1 MIRIGMVGIGQIAE
15 DYLSIFAKGE
25 IKEAKITALASRNED
40 RVKGLIKDYDLG
52 SVHYDKTL
60 EEMLKDDKIDAV
72 MITTPHT
79 LHEDMARLA
88 IKYGKHVLVDKPLG
102 ITTME
107 VDRLDQLAEEN
118 PKLTLGVLFNRRSN
132 DLYQKVKEITSSKEL
147 GELRRASWQITNLYR
162 TYAYYETSSWRGS
175 FKTEGGGVLMNQ
187 AIHQLDLFLWFT
199 GMPEAVMAYT
209 REGFHRPMNTENDVN
224 MTMFY
229 PEGATGHFIAST
241 HESPGT
247 NRLELSYT
255 KGQIIV
261 EDDAR
266 LKITRLLEEEES
278 FAKKETTFF
287 THVPMSVEEITMDPT
302 PNKEEQKRTIQNFI
316 DAINKKA
323 DVLCSFKEGKN
334 TVRMVNSAYLS
345 SWKNKLIRLDFRG
358 ETYQKELDARIES

>member
-1 MIRIGMVGIGQIAE
+1 
-15 DYLSIFAKGE
+15 
-25 IKEAKITALASRNED
+25 
-40 RVKGLIKDYDLG
+40 
-52 SVHYDKTL
+52 
-60 EEMLKDDKIDAV
+60 
-72 MITTPHT
+72 
-79 LHEDMARLA
+79 
-88 IKYGKHVLVDKPLG
+88 
-102 ITTME
+102 
-107 VDRLDQLAEEN
+107 
-118 PKLTLGVLFNRRSN
+118 
-132 DLYQKVKEITSSKEL
+132 
-147 GELRRASWQITNLYR
+147 
-162 TYAYYETSSWRGS
+162 
-175 FKTEGGGVLMNQ
+175 
-187 AIHQLDLFLWFT
+187 
-199 GMPEAVMAYT
+199 MAYT